1 MNLALAED
9 VTKQTLQRDAP
20 PGWRAGPPSGKI
32 AIVETG
38 VALCRE
44 NEWGQQA
51 SGYPE
56 LWYQPRRN
64 PSAVPKPGHGSCSR
78 SRYDAAYRH
87 HSEVSG

>member
-1 MNLALAED
+1 MSLELAED
-9 VTKQTLQRDAP
+9 VTKETLRRDAP
-20 PGWRAGPPSGKI
+20 PGWRAGPSSGKV

-64 PSAVPKPGHGSCSR
+64 PSAVHRPGYVSR

-87 HSEVSG
+87 HSEVTG